1 MPRNQKR
8 GKLTAATPLMHH
20 RGRQAVGGC
29 PSAAAQPR
37 ARHPER
43 FRATSDC
50 GRQPDRLPAPR
61 WTASG
66 IHTAKGFTTAAAQT
80 TSVAGMKADCDNI
93 NLNRKL
99 STDFLRDVFGPGL
112 IGFFYKC
119 ENISADTNQYWFT
132 IASGD
137 PAQIDKLCDPATQYP
152 SCTTPSTTPT
162 GATSRSPAPTGRP
175 LLTRHGDQHRHR

>member
-1 MPRNQKR
+1 MPRNHKR
-8 GKLTAATPLMHH
+8 DKLTAATLLMPLIIAAAL
-20 RGRQAVGGC
+20 AVGGC
-29 PSAAAQPR
+29 PSAAAQPESPTTPS
-37 ARHPER
+37 ASGD
-43 FRATSDC
+43 FLTVVANQT
-50 GRQPDRLPAPR
+50 GLPAPR

-80 TSVAGMKADCDNI
+80 TSVAGMRADCDNI

-152 SCTTPSTTPT
+152 VVYDAQHNTYWRDEPFTCTDRFGPY
-162 GATSRSPAPTGRP
+162 
-175 LLTRHGDQHRHR
+175 